1 MICTSPPNKLIV
13 IFQVRINLMGLQ
25 VYLVLGEE
33 TLTTVLLGTNS
44 GPSLAV
50 LEESSQLGEA
60 AGGRV
65 SGGNRQLA
73 EAV

>member
-1 MICTSPPNKLIV
+1 
-13 IFQVRINLMGLQ
+13 MGLQ